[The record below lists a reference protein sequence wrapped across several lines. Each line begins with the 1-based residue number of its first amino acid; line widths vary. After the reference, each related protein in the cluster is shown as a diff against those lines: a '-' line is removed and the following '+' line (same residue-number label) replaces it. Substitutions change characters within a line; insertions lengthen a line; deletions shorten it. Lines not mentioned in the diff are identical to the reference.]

1 MKKRIFFSLVLL
13 LFSACKEDKVTPPIE
28 QIEYLQV
35 TMQPTFGSDDLILD
49 ETYTTAEGYDV
60 QFTDLKCYFTRS
72 ANGSK
77 TLCDAALFD
86 FRENGTFVFKK
97 EGNKN
102 DFSDLSGYLGVD
114 VLYNHSDPSAFAND
128 NPLNIAIANDMHW
141 DWNPGYIFM
150 KVEAK
155 VDTLNDGIANFNHFV
170 VFHIGGDNLIQPLS
184 FTNINWISVAP
195 DKHVFP
201 LKLDMQ
207 KFLQN
212 NGQTIDLKT
221 EHISHS
227 ASGQETLSQKVIEN
241 FKSAIS
247 SY

>member
-1 MKKRIFFSLVLL
+1 
-13 LFSACKEDKVTPPIE
+13 
-28 QIEYLQV
+28 
-35 TMQPTFGSDDLILD
+35 
-49 ETYTTAEGYDV
+49 
-60 QFTDLKCYFTRS
+60 
-72 ANGSK
+72 
-77 TLCDAALFD
+77 
-86 FRENGTFVFKK
+86 
-97 EGNKN
+97 
-102 DFSDLSGYLGVD
+102 
-114 VLYNHSDPSAFAND
+114 
-128 NPLNIAIANDMHW
+128 
-141 DWNPGYIFM
+141 
-150 KVEAK
+150 VEAK

-170 VFHIGGDNLIQPLS
+170 VFHIGGDNLIQPFS

-212 NGQTIDLKT
+212 DGQTIDLKT